1 MMPSRELQVIL
12 EAWQNRFS
20 LIWANFTV
28 TMALFLPIAWF
39 RLDMAGRTA
48 MPDGQLLLTGSLASG
63 LVGALALL
71 LNRALFSDRRL
82 KRALDRPPEMQKLAL
97 DPRTGRLDP
106 ALLARL
112 AALPLPEKRLLNLHR
127 LCTTGYFPC
136 WCLHNVIVLSG
147 VLLAFSRNAF
157 ILFLPWLVMG
167 LILNVASYPRLR
179 QLAERSLRL
188 DAPR

>member
-1 MMPSRELQVIL
+1 MPSRELQVIL
-12 EAWQNRFS
+12 EAWQNRFA
-20 LIWANFTV
+20 LVWANFTV

-48 MPDGQLLLTGSLASG
+48 MPDGRLLLTTGLASG
-63 LVGALALL
+63 LAGALALL
-71 LNRALFSDRRL
+71 LHRTLFSDRRL
-82 KRALDRPPEMQKLAL
+82 RNALNRAPEMQKLAL

-112 AALPLPEKRLLNLHR
+112 AALSPTEKRLLNLHR
-127 LCTTGYFPC
+127 LCTTGYFPG
-136 WCLHNVIVLSG
+136 WSLHNVIVLSG